1 MQVNEICKLTGLTKK
16 AIAYYQSK
24 GFVSPEISENG
35 YRTFSDSDLSIL
47 KEIALLRKL
56 GLNTEEIK
64 RVLESKEKKR
74 TLSTIKQA
82 KEIQVKA
89 HVSRLGLM
97 ERLIDGEDVYEI
109 EDELN
114 LLDQQ
119 TTIKEKLVRA
129 FPGYFGRY
137 VGFHFGQFLNESI
150 KTEEQKRLYD
160 EMVDFLDNMDS
171 IAIPEE
177 LQSIL
182 DEADPDM
189 DQESVETLST
199 AMRTAYHDFDT
210 FWEQNKDYIT
220 QYAEFKRSEEYQNS
234 NMAKLQELFRKF
246 GENSGYYDRFI
257 PAMRKLSPAYNAYYT
272 QMLEANEKLLNK
284 LPDMGNL

>member
-1 MQVNEICKLTGLTKK
+1 MHVNEICRRTGLTKK

-24 GFVSPEISENG
+24 GLVSPEISENG
-35 YRTFSDSDLSIL
+35 YRIFSDADLSIL

-56 GLNTEEIK
+56 DLNTKEIK

-137 VGFHFGQFLNESI
+137 VSFHFGQFLNEPI
-150 KTEEQKRLYD
+150 KTEEQKGLYD

-182 DEADPDM
+182 DEADPAM
-189 DQESVETLST
+189 DQENVETLST
-199 AMRTAYHDFDT
+199 AMRTAFHDFDT
-210 FWEQNKDYIT
+210 FWEQNKDDIT

-257 PAMRKLSPAYNAYYT
+257 PAIRRLSPAYDAYYT
-272 QMLEANEKLLNK
+272 QMLKANEKLLNK

>member
-1 MQVNEICKLTGLTKK
+1 MRVNEICRRTGLTKK

-24 GFVSPEISENG
+24 GLVSPEISENG
-35 YRTFSDSDLSIL
+35 YRIFSDADMSIL

-56 GLNTEEIK
+56 DLNTEEIK

-137 VGFHFGQFLNESI
+137 VGFHFGQFLNEPI

-189 DQESVETLST
+189 DQENVETLST
-199 AMRTAYHDFDT
+199 AMRTAYHDFEA
-210 FWEQNKDYIT
+210 FWEQNKDHIT

-257 PAMRKLSPAYNAYYT
+257 PAIRRLSPAYDAYYT
-272 QMLEANEKLLNK
+272 QMLKANEKLLNK
-284 LPDMGNL
+284 LPNIGNL